1 MKHVRQL
8 GSFFFAVGI
17 FIAVFVGIPWFVI
30 ASKDP
35 VIPIFL
41 RVAIF
46 SLLGGVLLV
55 LLTLAVEQLRRKM
68 SGGESLPTDADR
80 GVMLLNSDKVPGK
93 ETTEILGLVHG
104 HTVFSIWLGNDLSAL
119 IRLILGGELTEY
131 TEMMGKA
138 RETATAQMID
148 KATELGADAIISV
161 RYMTTHVV
169 GTASEIFAYGT
180 AIKLGE

>member
-1 MKHVRQL
+1 MRLLRQV
-8 GSFFFAVGI
+8 GSLAFALGI
-17 FIAVFVGIPWFVI
+17 FIAVFVGMPWIVI
-30 ASKDP
+30 VSKEP
-35 VIPIFL
+35 VIPWWL
-41 RVAIF
+41 RATIF

-104 HTVFSIWLGNDLSAL
+104 HSVFSIWLGNDLSAL

-138 RETATAQMID
+138 RETATARMID
-148 KATELGADAIISV
+148 KATELGADAIINV